1 MAQALLL
8 SANRL
13 RNFTDIGPNYNT
25 TAISNAVRDA
35 QEYVL
40 YPLLGKNL
48 YDRLVGDVA
57 SNTAFTGDY
66 LTLMDE
72 YVTPVMLWASY
83 SELLKTIYLTPRSN
97 GLRSNIPSAGSVPLN
112 DQQYQLKQND
122 AKSKLDVSITRLDDY
137 LDYNLNRFDELR
149 DIPPLASEQRDT
161 NFTPTRRTLGVAK
174 GGGSNLLNSYEIN
187 DENTNRYGQ

>member
-1 MAQALLL
+1 MAAALLL

-35 QEYVL
+35 QEYIL
-40 YPLLGKNL
+40 YPLLGENL
-48 YDRLVGDVA
+48 YDRLTGDVA
-57 SNTAFTGDY
+57 SSTAFTGDY

-72 YVTPVMLWASY
+72 YITPVMLWASY

-122 AKSKLDVSITRLDDY
+122 AKSKLDVSIRRLDDY
-137 LDYNLNRFDELR
+137 LDYNTTSFMELQMGNQLPSEDR
-149 DIPPLASEQRDT
+149 DRD
-161 NFTPTRRTLGVAK
+161 FTPTRRTLGVAK
-174 GGGSNLLNSYEIN
+174 GRGSNTLDSYEIN
-187 DENTNRYGQ
+187 RRNTNRYGQ